1 MTLPSQSDNGGYDP
15 LRDQMSLT
23 TTRTNAC
30 PLSARAWPSTVRS
43 HGRGAVLLGQG
54 DTMRSKASLLVS
66 TVALLGAALL
76 VPAVALAGTTAGAAT
91 TTATVTYAYT
101 GTSTTSCTADG
112 LTCTTSMTGTA
123 STCTGSGCLTA
134 PTSGDASL
142 TLQWP
147 PAPICPGGG
156 SRQWPPS
163 PIHVAW
169 SDTTTTDASVSGQL
183 KGHRLTLTGT
193 VSAGTFA
200 GQTVTIPVTFVHPPN
215 PCKLTSSTFTGSLA
229 FG

>member
-30 PLSARAWPSTVRS
+30 PLSVRARPTTVRS

-54 DTMRSKASLLVS
+54 DTMRRKCSLLVS

-76 VPAVALAGTTAGAAT
+76 VPAVALAATTAGAAT
-91 TTATVTYAYT
+91 STATVTYAYT
-101 GTSTTSCTADG
+101 GTSSTTCTVDG
-112 LTCTTSMTGTA
+112 GICTTSMAGTA
-123 STCTGSGCLTA
+123 STCTGSGCPTA
-134 PTSGDASL
+134 PASGDVSL
-142 TLQWP
+142 NLQYP
-147 PAPICPGGG
+147 PSPCKGGG
-156 SRQWPPS
+156 SKQHPPS

-169 SDTTTTDASVSGQL
+169 SDTTTSDATVSGHL
-183 KGHRLTLTGT
+183 TGHRLTLTGT
-193 VSAGTFA
+193 VSTGTFA
-200 GQTVTIPVTFVHPPN
+200 GQTVTIPVTFVHPPS
-215 PCKLTSSTFTGSLA
+215 PCKLTSSPFTGSLA